1 MRKLWF
7 NTIQLAKMVVAVVW
21 FAVLMWGA
29 WSLPNNQ
36 WIEWSSWIFL
46 CILLYSYTEI
56 LYKKKY
62 ENGGFLDDSIK
73 KMFKRTETAYK
84 RDFVIKR
91 NGSEVLCVEKGL
103 CFSPLASLEKDE
115 NGELLSKERRNVSQ
129 REMELLVLY
138 HTYSIKSPSN
148 STLDLVKLLEATSA
162 SDSWKEI
169 TENAFE
175 SPKSLKQVA
184 DLLTEQPFGSKIK
197 L

>member
-7 NTIQLAKMVVAVVW
+7 NTIQLAKMVVVVVW

-36 WIEWSSWIFL
+36 WIEWSSLIFL
-46 CILLYSYTEI
+46 CILLYSHTEYCI
-56 LYKKKY
+56 KRSM

-103 CFSPLASLEKDE
+103 CFCPLASLEKDE

-148 STLDLVKLLEATSA
+148 TTLDLVKLLEATSA

-169 TENAFE
+169 MENAFE
-175 SPKSLKQVA
+175 SPKSLKQVV